1 MKFTVSTFIVILIF
15 GFLNIGFAQQV
26 VVEGYAYEEHNRG
39 FLREVKITALKL
51 PIRSLVA
58 TDIFSD
64 ATGKFVLTLPAG
76 ETYLIRG
83 EKDIFKTI
91 ETEISTV
98 VEKPGQKVYTKL
110 EMQRKP
116 GYLFEATLAEKR
128 TNPDQQ
134 VDAIQGSLIE
144 IYNNTTDKEELVLE
158 NHPDPAFSYTFEQG
172 NHYTIMVRK
181 EGYLAKR
188 IEAYV
193 NINGCIVCIDGVK
206 QAGPGVTDVLT
217 HGFEMGTL
225 LANIEM
231 DRADLNTKIAVD
243 NIYYDLNKWDI
254 RPEAAEELDKVVV
267 LMNDNPDI
275 IVELGSHTDSRG
287 GDKYNLD
294 LSDKRATSAVSYI
307 TSVGG
312 ISTERIKSK
321 GYGETQLVNRC
332 KNGVKCSERRHQQNR
347 RTELKIIG
355 FKPQK
360 MAWKSLRMIVA
371 EEKFLD
377 NVGSFGSGVVKI
389 GEDGTAIKE
398 TTGGLVSIDK
408 VVDVSKIDTYKKTTQ
423 PAENEITTTI
433 ETVPVVA
440 NQTIPQPSTQV
451 TTEVVTT
458 PVQPEVT
465 ESEKIEK
472 VITMLD
478 EADLIESE
486 PAYAYEEVEMTS
498 KGSTEIQST
507 VQTQIGGATYGETQ
521 IDEETNIA
529 ANNSNAKYEHFLLA
543 SDYNGIMVE
552 AINSFTELTAEHPIF
567 SDFGS
572 VTIEKRPDGSFS
584 YLLGNFN
591 NDRIAVYFMNNAV
604 IDKYPTARLVNFAN
618 GQRR

>member
-243 NIYYDLNKWDI
+243 NIYYDLDKWDI

-294 LSDKRATSAVSYI
+294 LSDKRASAAVSYI

-389 GEDGTAIKE
+389 GEDGTAIQE
-398 TTGGLVSIDK
+398 TTGGLVSIDR

-423 PAENEITTTI
+423 PAEREINTTI
-433 ETVPVVA
+433 ETAPVVA

-458 PVQPEVT
+458 PVQPQVT

-498 KGSTEIQST
+498 KGSTGIQST
-507 VQTQIGGATYGETQ
+507 GQTQVGGATYGETQ
-521 IDEETNIA
+521 IVEEANIPS
-529 ANNSNAKYEHFLLA
+529 NNSNFKYEHFLLA
-543 SDYNGIMVE
+543 QDYNGIMVE

-604 IDKYPTARLVNFAN
+604 IDKYPTARLVNFTN
-618 GQRR
+618 GQRK